1 MFAIF
6 IYFMIETGTGTGSNL
21 QLDGRIR
28 IRAMDPDPHPWFYQT
43 CMAKLTHSVL
53 LRLTLQ

>member
-6 IYFMIETGTGTGSNL
+6 IYFMIETGTGSYL